1 MVFETQ
7 SHRNGSPLR
16 PGGEGRRVEDEE
28 PLCGWVCGLGPRGEH
43 SPKGE
48 GVTGRRQ
55 QGGGNGRRGTQ
66 PQGVGRSRAQGWG
79 LPHIPLCLWKGRQR
93 EPRARSSAGEGT
105 GDETAGAEAQLSLSA
120 TGDVRHGAA
129 RPSSPS
135 RGLRIRPPD
144 PPGAAA
150 ALFNPSQQQLKGSKN
165 SHEASG
171 TESIRPSPSAPLG
184 PTRSHQPPQELRGH
198 GGTGDSG
205 AKAAGRAVVP
215 EAVGPAP
222 CQGSIC
228 CGPGPELLHTS
239 K

>member
-135 RGLRIRPPD
+135 RGLRIRPP
-144 PPGAAA
+144 PARGSRSSSSAVQPIPAAAERQQKQPRSFRYRKHPSFPIGSPGAHEEPPATPGAAGPRRDGRQRGQSCRA
-150 ALFNPSQQQLKGSKN
+150 CS
-165 SHEASG
+165 
-171 TESIRPSPSAPLG
+171 RPRGRRPCAVPGL
-184 PTRSHQPPQELRGH
+184 HLLRP
-198 GGTGDSG
+198 
-205 AKAAGRAVVP
+205 RP
-215 EAVGPAP
+215 
-222 CQGSIC
+222 
-228 CGPGPELLHTS
+228 
-239 K
+239 